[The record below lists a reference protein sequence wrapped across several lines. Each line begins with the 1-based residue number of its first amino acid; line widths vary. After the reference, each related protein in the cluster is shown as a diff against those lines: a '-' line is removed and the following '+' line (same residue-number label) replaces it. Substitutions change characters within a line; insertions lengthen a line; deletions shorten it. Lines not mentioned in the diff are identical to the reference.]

1 MTVNVSK
8 PAFNIREKLSELDRP
23 VGTHGSQLMRSNDG
37 AESFN
42 LVRAGRKNRIINGDF
57 RISQRNGGSSTTF
70 NGYTVDRWYCTSPGA
85 QGATR
90 QRVTD
95 APPGFAYSEKVTQ
108 PNSVYQNQTTG
119 KTCDMIQIIEAGNVA
134 DLNFGTSHAKNVT
147 ISFWVK
153 SSQAGEWSIALSN
166 NQQNHNFA
174 SPKANRTWIDTYH
187 VNVPNNWEYKTITI
201 PGDTGGSWPRT
212 GNLGGMTLIFDLG
225 SGTDYNGTT
234 NTWITSHDWTKSG
247 AERLGNVANATWQI
261 AGVQLETGSVAT
273 PFEHRS
279 IGHELELCKRY
290 YQVLVDAGGSGTQFS
305 FGNATG
311 YNTSTIHLVTPL
323 RPEMRATPSLDYTT
337 GTGYY
342 KAFQNNTSDDFN
354 SWSVVGNSH
363 TRAVDIS
370 AGGGVSITAGTSVLL
385 RTGNTASK
393 IAFTAEL

>member
-8 PAFNIREKLSELDRP
+8 SSFNTREKISDLEVP

-108 PNSVYQNQTTG
+108 PNSVYQNQTSG

-174 SPKANRTWIDTYH
+174 SPKANRTWIDTYI
-187 VNVPNNWEYKTITI
+187 VYVADTWEYKSVTI
-201 PGDTGGSWPRT
+201 PGDTDGSWVRT

-225 SGTDYNGTT
+225 SGTDYQSTPQS
-234 NTWITSHDWTKSG
+234 WITSYDWTKTG
-247 AERLGNVANATWQI
+247 AARIGDVANATWQI
-261 AGVQLETGSVAT
+261 TGVQLEEGTVAT
-273 PFEHRS
+273 PYEYRS
-279 IGHELELCKRY
+279 EPEELALCQRY
-290 YQVLVDAGGSGTQFS
+290 YLKTPANSASYLPTT
-305 FGNATG
+305 NA
-311 YNTSTIHLVTPL
+311 SDHSRVSLMFPVT
-323 RPEMRATPSLDYTT
+323 MRAVPAATMSSYTLT
-337 GTGYY
+337 ATTHGVNGYQSSTQVDVQYEGT
-342 KAFQNNTSDDFN
+342 FN
-354 SWSVVGNSH
+354 
-363 TRAVDIS
+363 
-370 AGGGVSITAGTSVLL
+370 
-385 RTGNTASK
+385 
-393 IAFTAEL
+393 AEI

>member
-95 APPGFAYSEKVTQ
+95 APPGFPYSEKVTQ

-119 KTCDMIQIIEAGNVA
+119 KTCDMVQIIETGNVA
-134 DLNFGTSHAKNVT
+134 DLHFGTSHAKNVT

-153 SSQAGEWSIALSN
+153 ASQVGEWSIALSN

-187 VNVPNNWEYKTITI
+187 INVPNNWEYKTITI
-201 PGDTGGSWPRT
+201 PGDTGGSWSRYGT
-212 GNLGGMTLIFDLG
+212 LGGMTLIFDLG

-234 NTWITSHDWTKSG
+234 NTWITSHDWIKSG

-261 AGVQLETGSVAT
+261 TGVQLEEGTVAT
-273 PFEHRS
+273 PYEYRS
-279 IGHELELCKRY
+279 QPEELALCQRY
-290 YQVLVDAGGSGTQFS
+290 YEGMIMGTGTALLRTFTNTAGSPTNVSNVNHKFHVTKRATPTWS
-305 FGNATG
+305 LEGNATW
-311 YNTSTIHLVTPL
+311 HP
-323 RPEMRATPSLDYTT
+323 T
-337 GTGYY
+337 GTSAMSAYPSTTECL
-342 KAFQNNTSDDFN
+342 FQRNDTTHQFLTD
-354 SWSVVGNSH
+354 G
-363 TRAVDIS
+363 
-370 AGGGVSITAGTSVLL
+370 AGDLCGSFS
-385 RTGNTASK
+385 
-393 IAFTAEL
+393 AEL